1 MREPKL
7 SAQVREHLISRWPTG
22 ESGAVGP
29 RGIRTDALLVEIPS
43 TRDALPGGNLYI
55 AGPRG
60 PRRRALVPTFEP
72 APDSAL
78 LGRILRASG
87 VEDPA
92 HVARYEATLRRALND
107 LARDVGHTR
116 SEYRRAR
123 RLHEALHR
131 KFLKRYDDAADGIDA
146 ILDRGEFNCLSASLF
161 YGLAARALGLD
172 VQVMEIPRHI
182 FVRFKLESGD
192 VDVETT
198 STEGFDL
205 RRKLDRFL
213 RFVRAYKYVSTGE
226 NATRNVPGIFANV
239 NEEAVALS
247 LERSVAFLWHN
258 IGERALN
265 RGDALRAATS
275 FLQEAR
281 VRPEAADRSE
291 ALAVSLARAF
301 RLEYEAGRFEAAY
314 RIAAIELEISPDRT
328 SSRDRLLA
336 ASLKWIEREC
346 DTGKPDEAEKVLDI
360 ASATLSIPADLARL
374 ERGASPLIVE
384 AAVRSGDWT
393 RAEKISARF
402 AAAQP
407 DRVEVARLSRWV
419 ERRRRDAFL
428 SARRGFCS
436 DPEPTGLFAEMPE
449 APVGAQE

>member
-1 MREPKL
+1 MRFSSKFLALAMLYLVGTCTSPVFADYGTAGL
-7 SAQVREHLISRWPTG
+7 SLS
-22 ESGAVGP
+22 
-29 RGIRTDALLVEIPS
+29 
-43 TRDALPGGNLYI
+43 
-55 AGPRG
+55 
-60 PRRRALVPTFEP
+60 FEP
-72 APDSAL
+72 RPDSAL

-87 VEDPA
+87 VDDPSE
-92 HVARYEATLRRALND
+92 VARYESSLRRALND
-107 LARDVGHTR
+107 LARDVGHSR

-131 KFLKRYDDAADGIDA
+131 KFLKRYDNAADGIDA
-146 ILDRGEFNCLSASLF
+146 ILDRGAFNCLSASLF
-161 YGLAARALGLD
+161 YGLAARALGLE

-182 FVRFKLESGD
+182 FVRFKLENGD

-213 RFVRAYKYVSTGE
+213 RFVRAYKYVSAGE
-226 NATRNVPGIFANV
+226 NATRNPSGIFANV
-239 NEEAVALS
+239 NEEAVPLS

-291 ALAVSLARAF
+291 ALAASLARAF
-301 RLEYEAGRFEAAY
+301 RIEYEAGRFNVAF
-314 RIAAIELEISPDRT
+314 RIAAIDLEISPDRT

-336 ASLKWIEREC
+336 AALKWIEREC
-346 DTGKPDEAEKVLDI
+346 DAGRPDEAEKVLDI
-360 ASATLSIPADLARL
+360 ASATLSVPADLARL
-374 ERGASPLIVE
+374 ERGATPLIVE
-384 AAVRSGDWT
+384 AAVRAGDWI
-393 RAEKISARF
+393 RAERMSARF

-419 ERRRRDAFL
+419 ERRRHEALL
-428 SARRGFCS
+428 SARRGTCS
-436 DPEPTGLFAEMPE
+436 DPEPTGLFAEIPE
-449 APVGAQE
+449 TPVSAQE